1 MIKQGTDWEQAR
13 RERRPDR
20 PDEVLRLW
28 HLLVAADMF
37 GSRALGGPDVEAE
50 VYETHLSS
58 GMLNEF
64 GQEVGMC
71 RWAQLF
77 VLLVLLLQDWTSF
90 LAVVMRLCVDEDIL
104 DVDKFH

>member
-28 HLLVAADMF
+28 HLPVAADMF
-37 GSRALGGPDVEAE
+37 GSRALEGPVVEAE

-64 GQEVGMC
+64 GQEVGM
-71 RWAQLF
+71 
-77 VLLVLLLQDWTSF
+77 
-90 LAVVMRLCVDEDIL
+90 
-104 DVDKFH
+104 